1 MTVALAYISVNET
14 QRKAMTFLIGGFRL
28 TNFGDFRMTVFG
40 QFNPTL
46 TVVKILFNW
55 INIMGNNMGN
65 KKSGKA

>member
-1 MTVALAYISVNET
+1 
-14 QRKAMTFLIGGFRL
+14 MTFLIGGFRL
-28 TNFGDFRMTVFG
+28 TNFGDFRLTVFG

>member
-1 MTVALAYISVNET
+1 
-14 QRKAMTFLIGGFRL
+14 MTFLIGGFRL
-28 TNFGDFRMTVFG
+28 TNFGDFRLTVFG

-65 KKSGKA
+65 KKAGKA